1 MKKTRVQQMSLEIT
15 VGFFVLL
22 VIAGLGWFTILLSPT
37 IGKAT
42 NEMEVEFGNVTGLL
56 KGDKVYLQGV
66 DIGRVKKMEIDR
78 QRVIVT
84 LTLKH
89 QLKLHQGYQIAVEA
103 SSVLGG
109 RYVGINEG
117 DLSKPEIAAG
127 EKIYGRQPI
136 DFLGQAS
143 EAVRSVREA
152 LEDGGI
158 LRNIQQTLVDI
169 TNITADVRAG
179 RGTLGKLLKS
189 EEAYDKLIAIE
200 TNLLQITTKL
210 NNGEGTIGRLLND
223 DSVYTNLAA
232 LSASLRDVSDKLA
245 KGEGTLG
252 KLINDDTV
260 YTNLTAISA
269 DLRDVSD
276 RLANGQGTLGKLL
289 STNDTLHA
297 ELYGAVSNI
306 NAVAANI
313 AAGKGSLGKLVNN
326 DELYNEVRSMIGE
339 VRAAID
345 DLRET
350 SPVATFSSVFL
361 GAF

>member
-22 VIAGLGWFTILLSPT
+22 VVAGLGFFTILLSPT

-42 NEMEVEFGNVTGLL
+42 YDMDVEFANVTGLL

-66 DIGRVKKMEIDR
+66 DIGRVKKLEIQR
-78 QRVIVT
+78 QKVLVT

-89 QLKLHQGYQIAVEA
+89 PLKLHEGYRIAVEA

-117 DLSKPEIAAG
+117 PIERPEIPAG
-127 EKIYGRQPI
+127 TPVIGTQPI
-136 DFLGQAS
+136 DFIGEAS
-143 EAVRSVREA
+143 EAVRSIRSS
-152 LEDGGI
+152 LEKGGI
-158 LRNIQQTLVDI
+158 LHNLEQTLVDI
-169 TNITADVRAG
+169 TNVTADIRAG
-179 RGTLGKLLKS
+179 RGSLGKLIKS
-189 EEAYDKLIAIE
+189 DEAYDKLIAIE
-200 TNLLQITTKL
+200 TNIIAITEKV
-210 NNGEGTIGRLLND
+210 NNGQGTIGKLLND
-223 DSVYTNLAA
+223 DSVYTNL
-232 LSASLRDVSDKLA
+232 LA
-245 KGEGTLG
+245 IAERIEKGQGTIG
-252 KLINDDTV
+252 KLINDDSA
-260 YTNLTAISA
+260 YTNLLAISEN
-269 DLRDVSD
+269 LREVSD

-306 NAVAANI
+306 NAVASNI
-313 AAGKGSLGKLVNN
+313 AGGKGSLGKLVNN
-326 DELYNEVRSMIGE
+326 DELYNEVRSLIGE

-350 SPVATFSSVFL
+350 TPVATFSSVFL